1 MKTTNKITKNF
12 FSNNNYKVCIF
23 DVNSLFLFSGKNSIR
38 LMYDFIAN
46 LRKFFPNLLVI
57 NVIDNGISKK
67 LLNLY
72 PYYKANRA
80 HSISSNNIMINK
92 FGTINSFKSK
102 ISRIHQLDSLFKKNL
117 TFYYTGESDFKVG

>member
-12 FSNNNYKVCIF
+12 FNNRNYKVCIF
-23 DVNSLFLFSGKNSIR
+23 DVNSLFLFNGKNSIR

-46 LRKFFPNLLVI
+46 LRKIFPNLLII